1 MHISKKHKFVFLD
14 VPKTASLTLDTI
26 FEKKFGAK
34 LNKPPRASKL
44 GQKHSRII
52 PGWAKEYT
60 KITCVRNPFERIS
73 SFYFFTLTDK
83 KLTKDMGIKT
93 FDDFIDHCLKC
104 TTDSHNNQKNG
115 RVYRY
120 FPAWKFLA
128 PMGYDIVLKQ
138 ETLAEDFS
146 KLPFVNDDI
155 KLPEKNRNSK
165 NKGWQELYTP
175 ERHEKVVT
183 WAGEDFKL
191 FGYDQNY
198 KGKQT

>member
-26 FEKKFGAK
+26 FEEKFGAN
-34 LNKPPRASKL
+34 LNKPPIVSNL
-44 GQKHSRII
+44 GQKHSRSI
-52 PGWAKEYT
+52 PDWAKDFT

-73 SFYFFTLTDK
+73 SFYYFTLTHK
-83 KLTKDMGIKT
+83 QLSKDMGIET
-93 FDDFIDHCLKC
+93 FDDFIDHCLEC
-104 TTDSHNNQKNG
+104 TACSPDDQKNG
-115 RVYRY
+115 KIYRY

-138 ETLAEDFS
+138 ESLAEDFS
-146 KLPFVNDDI
+146 KLTFVNDDI

-175 ERHEKVVT
+175 ERHEKVVA

-191 FGYDQNY
+191 FNYDQNY
-198 KGKQT
+198 KEKQS